1 MRESRLR
8 EDRLHIAGRG
18 FYGYILQVICKFCIP
33 MEENVV
39 SRTIAGRA
47 PLGLI
52 FFTAIIFAAGV
63 PAFSAQPA
71 VQSSNPS
78 PLRVAVSIPP
88 MAEWVSRIAGNR
100 AIVQVVLPPGA
111 SPHAFEPSPRQLM
124 DLGKAD
130 VWFVIGLE
138 FERGLKP
145 KISALYPLLRIVDV
159 TSNVQFRTLKPGERE
174 KDGDSHEQGGSS
186 DGRDPVSE
194 GLDVH
199 TWLGLDAARAEM
211 AVIRDTLSALDPQ
224 GASMYRTQCDR
235 YQQEAENVFKG
246 LRTALAPLSGSRV
259 FVYHPSFGYF
269 LDYFGIEQIAVEA
282 GGKEPSQRE
291 LAELIAL
298 AKKEKARAVF
308 VQAQFSQ
315 NAAKAVAQA
324 AGAVVVPIDPLAQ
337 DWLANMTRIGQ
348 ALRSAAGK

>member
-1 MRESRLR
+1 MFRTKTAQAALRLC
-8 EDRLHIAGRG
+8 
-18 FYGYILQVICKFCIP
+18 FSVWIL
-33 MEENVV
+33 
-39 SRTIAGRA
+39 
-47 PLGLI
+47 
-52 FFTAIIFAAGV
+52 FAAGMPV
-63 PAFSAQPA
+63 HSAPAA
-71 VQSSNPS
+71 

-88 MAEWVSRIAGNR
+88 MAEWVSRIAESR
-100 AIVQVVLPPGA
+100 AIVQVVLPAGA
-111 SPHAFEPSPRQLM
+111 SPHSFEPSPRQLA

-130 VWFVIGLE
+130 VWFVIGVE

-145 KISALYPLLRIVDV
+145 KISALYPSLRIVDV
-159 TSNVQFRTLKPGERE
+159 TSNVQFRKLKPGEEE
-174 KDGDSHEQGGSS
+174 KDGDGHEHASSPDSH
-186 DGRDPVSE
+186 DPASE

-199 TWLGLDAARAEM
+199 TWLGLESAKAEM
-211 AVIRDTLSALDPQ
+211 AVIRDTLAVLDPQ
-224 GASMYRTQCDR
+224 GASMYSANFDR
-235 YQQEAENVFKG
+235 YVQEAESIFKG

-282 GGKEPSQRE
+282 GGKEPTQRE

-315 NAAKAVAQA
+315 SAAKAVAQA
-324 AGAVVVPIDPLAQ
+324 AGAIVVPMDPLAR
-337 DWLANMTRIGQ
+337 DWLANISRIGQ